1 MEFLKSSY
9 VSTNSLNKIDWNS
22 EMLLW
27 EKYIGQ
33 TSFPFTMMCSQTF
46 KACSPKNNL
55 LLRPYL
61 IKNYDAGTVAFHY
74 LYSIIYTQCPIEE

>member
-27 EKYIGQ
+27 GKYIGQ
-33 TSFPFTMMCSQTF
+33 TPIPFTMMCLLTL
-46 KACSPKNNL
+46 KACSPKAGLPKDDL
-55 LLRPYL
+55 LFRPYL
-61 IKNYDAGTVAFHY
+61 IKNDMG
-74 LYSIIYTQCPIEE
+74 EEGVKNCRF